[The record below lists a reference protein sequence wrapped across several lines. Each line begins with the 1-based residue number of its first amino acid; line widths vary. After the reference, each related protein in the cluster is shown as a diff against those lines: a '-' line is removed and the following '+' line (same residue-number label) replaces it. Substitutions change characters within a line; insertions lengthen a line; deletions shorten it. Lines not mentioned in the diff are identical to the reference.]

1 MNSKA
6 FLFRKTGLRLE
17 KPGNHLA
24 AVFIQN
30 EIDNLSIIQYDMMNL
45 GAGFPRFNSG
55 LYLWDPQASSRSPSS
70 PSAFHADSNIDTLN
84 IH

>member
-1 MNSKA
+1 MSVLNYLFIPEL

-45 GAGFPRFNSG
+45 GAGFPP
-55 LYLWDPQASSRSPSS
+55 L
-70 PSAFHADSNIDTLN
+70 
-84 IH
+84 

>member
-17 KPGNHLA
+17 KPSNHLA

-45 GAGFPRFNSG
+45 GAGFPP
-55 LYLWDPQASSRSPSS
+55 L
-70 PSAFHADSNIDTLN
+70 
-84 IH
+84 